1 MELQFLLSK
10 YGLLVVA
17 AIGMTAHF
25 LKKKVKGENAG
36 AIFGYFKNHFRTV
49 TLAVIAT
56 WVGWLG
62 YVSLLVTGQA
72 ADVFAVFAIG
82 YLCDSFFNKYDKQ
95 NGV

>member
-10 YGLLVVA
+10 YGLLFVA
-17 AIGMTAHF
+17 CIGMIAHF
-25 LKKKVKGENAG
+25 LKKKIKGENAG
-36 AIFGYFKNHFRTV
+36 AIFNYFKNHFRTV

-62 YVSLLVTGQA
+62 YVSLLVTGQP

-95 NGV
+95 SG